1 MVSLI
6 FLFSCVITL
15 SFTEKS
21 ALEIVPAVH
30 DPGRSPF
37 PETVINVP
45 IETVLK
51 LPVIATFLPEE
62 RRVKWGFSAI
72 GTRITVFVCDPFPVS
87 IFAPFLP
94 IDFYMVFPRAHAR

>member
-1 MVSLI
+1 VSI
-6 FLFSCVITL
+6 L

-45 IETVLK
+45 IETVLE
-51 LPVIATFLPEE
+51 LPVIAIFLPEE
-62 RRVKWGFSAI
+62 RRVKWGFPGYWDTDYGFLCAI
-72 GTRITVFVCDPFPVS
+72 LSPCRFSHLFS
-87 IFAPFLP
+87 Q
-94 IDFYMVFPRAHAR
+94 